1 MGWIIHSAFL
11 LPLTTLV
18 CFLIISFPSLVSVPC
33 NWQTVAHTASVCRPV
48 VFHDFNSLRIHYFL
62 SHPFLTF
69 SGAKSLSRLSYSSN
83 TSSLFLL
90 FYFSVPFLSGFP
102 PFFFCYFTFFVPLDS
117 SRYNFDSDDTMLCR
131 DWLSHQTGTILC
143 FLLCAFSYLCF
154 YRKGLKKMQEEVFI
168 N

>member
-69 SGAKSLSRLSYSSN
+69 SGAKVESIVLQFKYLFSFFLLCSIPFWFSSF
-83 TSSLFLL
+83 LFL
-90 FYFSVPFLSGFP
+90 
-102 PFFFCYFTFFVPLDS
+102 FTFFVPLDS